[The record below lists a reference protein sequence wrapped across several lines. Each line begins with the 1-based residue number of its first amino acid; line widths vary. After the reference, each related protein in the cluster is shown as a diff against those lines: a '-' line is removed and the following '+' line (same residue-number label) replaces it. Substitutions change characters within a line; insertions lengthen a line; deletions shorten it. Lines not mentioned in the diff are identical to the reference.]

1 MNSIPLTLL
10 HKKFQEKDMQ
20 CQASSFTIEFL
31 KSYMGIIFSNSNSNR
46 FFSEISAKINMDMN
60 YPDIN
65 RILFLY
71 PENFYMCTKV

>member
-46 FFSEISAKINMDMN
+46 FFSEIKPS
-60 YPDIN
+60 
-65 RILFLY
+65 
-71 PENFYMCTKV
+71 